1 MPRVTQA
8 ELIQGLTAIVGAEH
22 VSTSRPDRVAY
33 SADFWPRAQIWK
45 MGGDVERYPPDCV
58 VWPASPAETAAV
70 LRFCD
75 EHAVP
80 IVPYG
85 GGSGVCGGTIPIHGG
100 VVVDV
105 KRMRRV
111 RSLDRDSLTVVA
123 EAGINGQHLEDW
135 LASQGLTLGHFPSSI
150 MCSTLGGWVAARS
163 AGQFSSKYGKIEDM
177 VRDVEL
183 ATASGAVLH
192 TNDRAAG
199 APDWTQLVVGSEGTL
214 GVILAAELKVHPAP
228 AAWRL
233 RGWRFRTLKDGLRAI
248 RAVMQ
253 AGLKPMV
260 MRLYD
265 PFDSMIALGKDE
277 EPAAVAGAAVD
288 TPASGPL
295 AALQGFFSGAAQ
307 RSKASVG
314 RAVSRVLEPVGRA
327 AKRAGLIG
335 ALSLPA
341 VVNRLAHAAPSPC
354 LMIVGFEGPEEAT
367 TRDAAAASDILK
379 AHGGIDGGAR
389 LGEAWLAK
397 RYAVGFKQTKIF
409 ELGAFV
415 DTMEVASTWD
425 RLEGMYDAVRRAL
438 TPHVFLMAHFS
449 HAYREGCSIY
459 FTFAG
464 YRKDAARAEQLYER
478 VWGLATD
485 AVLASGGT
493 TSHHHGVGISKMG
506 AMAREHGGMIKV
518 WRALKATLD
527 PHGVMNPG
535 KLFPD
540 EAVDGEGRRAAE
552 PDDEMDFGPD
562 GRQGAR

>member
-1 MPRVTQA
+1 
-8 ELIQGLTAIVGAEH
+8 
-22 VSTSRPDRVAY
+22 
-33 SADFWPRAQIWK
+33 
-45 MGGDVERYPPDCV
+45 MGGDIERYPPDCV
-58 VWPASPAETAAV
+58 VWPASPDEVAAI
-70 LRFCD
+70 LRYCD

-80 IVPYG
+80 VVPYG

-111 RSLDRDSLTVVA
+111 RSLDRDSMTVVA

-135 LASQGLTLGHFPSSI
+135 LAAHDLTLGHFPSSI
-150 MCSTLGGWVAARS
+150 MCSTLGGWIAARS

-177 VRDVEL
+177 VRDVEV
-183 ATASGAVLH
+183 ATPSGAVLR

-214 GVILAAELKVHPAP
+214 GVILSAELKVHRKP
-228 AAWRL
+228 AARRL
-233 RGWRFRTLKDGLRAI
+233 RGWRFRTVKDGLRAI

-277 EPAAVAGAAVD
+277 EPAAADGAAAA
-288 TPASGPL
+288 PATGPL
-295 AALQGFFSGAAQ
+295 GSLQGLFSGAVE
-307 RSKASVG
+307 RGKTSVG
-314 RAVSRVLEPVGRA
+314 RAVGRVLEPVGRA

-335 ALSLPA
+335 ALSLPS

-354 LMIVGFEGPEEAT
+354 LMIVGFEGAEESTA
-367 TRDAAAASDILK
+367 RDAATAADILK
-379 AHGGIDGGAR
+379 AHGGVDGGAR

-397 RYAVGFKQTKIF
+397 RYAVGFKQTRIF

-449 HAYREGCSIY
+449 HAYRDGCSIY

-464 YRKDAARAEQLYER
+464 YRKGAVRSEQLYER

-485 AVLASGGT
+485 AVLASGGAV
-493 TSHHHGVGISKMG
+493 SHHHGVGLSKMG
-506 AMAREHGGMIKV
+506 AMAREHGGMVKV

-540 EAVDGEGRRAAE
+540 EAADGEGRRASDA
-552 PDDEMDFGPD
+552 DEEMGLGARTE
-562 GRQGAR
+562 GRQGVP